1 MTIFAIVLGLVYFAV
16 GAAKLAGVKRL
27 ADQFD
32 EFGLG
37 NQGMRL
43 VGATEVAA
51 AVGLQIDKLDTF
63 AAGGMVLA
71 MVGAIYFHTKVNHA
85 KDQSVP
91 ALVVLAAS
99 IVFIALSL

>member
-1 MTIFAIVLGLVYFAV
+1 MTGFAIVLGLVYFAV
-16 GAAKLAGVKRL
+16 GAAKLAGAKRL

-37 NQGMRL
+37 NAGMRL

-51 AVGLQIDKLDTF
+51 AVGLQINKLDIF
-63 AAGGMVLA
+63 AAAGMVLA
-71 MVGAIYFHTKVNHA
+71 MVGAIYFHAKVKHA

-91 ALVVLAAS
+91 AFAVLGAS